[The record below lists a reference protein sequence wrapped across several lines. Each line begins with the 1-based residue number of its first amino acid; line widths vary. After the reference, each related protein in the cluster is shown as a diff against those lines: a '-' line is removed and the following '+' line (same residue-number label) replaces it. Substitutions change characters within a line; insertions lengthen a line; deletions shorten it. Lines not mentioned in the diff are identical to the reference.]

1 MFSVFLG
8 QHTWDF
14 SMRSTMDI
22 LSHCL
27 AAQSNRPSPVGASQ
41 LPVVIFLKSETILW
55 LHHSLMRPF
64 THETIIHSWDHS
76 LMRPFSDSSFTDESL
91 SGTQHSP
98 LNQANMEDWCGPQ
111 APSMRSEQMNQ
122 CLGPLFPQESLW
134 LTSLLH
140 LQHATQMGLRA
151 QVDDWVFML
160 ALPWPVNGYEKD
172 VLSWDFPSDI
182 VCIWFGKVN
191 IVKKKK
197 ERAIICWVWPIGFL
211 PSSVSSFSQLV
222 VRVAYSGGKELI
234 VRKVLVHTQ
243 RQGSCPLP
251 KWWSWGSAMWH

>member
-1 MFSVFLG
+1 MGFLHEIHHG
-8 QHTWDF
+8 YTQ
-14 SMRSTMDI
+14 S
-22 LSHCL
+22 LSCCSEQQTQPCRCL
-27 AAQSNRPSPVGASQ
+27 SAASCH
-41 LPVVIFLKSETILW
+41 LPEVRD
-55 LHHSLMRPF
+55 HSLTSSF
-64 THETIIHSWDHS
+64 THETVHSWDHHS

-197 ERAIICWVWPIGFL
+197 RESYHLLGLAYRFL
-211 PSSVSSFSQLV
+211 TFLSFFFFPT
-222 VRVAYSGGKELI
+222 GGEGGLLW
-234 VRKVLVHTQ
+234 R
-243 RQGSCPLP
+243 
-251 KWWSWGSAMWH
+251 